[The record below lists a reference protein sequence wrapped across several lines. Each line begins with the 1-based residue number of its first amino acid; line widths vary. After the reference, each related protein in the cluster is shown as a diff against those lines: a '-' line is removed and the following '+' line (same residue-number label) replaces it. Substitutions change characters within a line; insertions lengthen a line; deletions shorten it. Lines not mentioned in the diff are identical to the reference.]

1 MDMPDDELTG
11 WLEARCERW
20 LLNRTCTTLCAISP
34 TRVREQ
40 NTLGKSNTA
49 IGRCPGLCER
59 FSQQE
64 PMDGW
69 MARGW
74 WSILQMGLKIWDLRI
89 LEMGGC
95 ETGIVAIESLGSN
108 TWSMRVIEKKE
119 K

>member
-40 NTLGKSNTA
+40 STLGKSNTA

-69 MARGW
+69 MDGQRMVVNSTDGFE
-74 WSILQMGLKIWDLRI
+74 D
-89 LEMGGC
+89 
-95 ETGIVAIESLGSN
+95 LGSTDLGN
-108 TWSMRVIEKKE
+108 GRVRDWYRSNRIIR
-119 K
+119 